1 MGVFVVLALTMPAYA
16 VKNFK
21 ISNYGNGHQ
30 IWFEAEDFDERNPN
44 TRGLFS
50 GG

>member
-1 MGVFVVLALTMPAYA
+1 MRAKSFLPMFHRSSRPLGLGVFIALALTMPAYA

-30 IWFEAEDFDERNPN
+30 IWF
-44 TRGLFS
+44 
-50 GG
+50 